1 MGPHRFTVYDML
13 KRNGKHFKN
22 AVALVSHQER
32 MTFGEFLQKVQALSV
47 GLFRE
52 GIHKGDRVA
61 ILAQNSPRYFLL
73 LCAAAATGSIVIPI
87 NWRLSREEIQHI
99 LLDSAPK
106 AIFFDEE
113 FKELAASFETRCES
127 LKKFFNLGDTQG
139 DFVPFTE
146 LIVNDS
152 FQEVDLNGNEPY
164 LLLYTAAVQ
173 GKPRGAILS
182 QSNVILCNV
191 QAIGTMGLNSKDT
204 YLAFLPLFHITGLA
218 LAFSV
223 LHAGGRNII
232 LPKFD
237 PKAIAKMID
246 QERVTVIGSF
256 PPILSQLMDEALSG
270 RSDLTSLKHVVGIE
284 ARETIRRFQETLHGQ
299 FWLAYGQTETMGL
312 TSLFV
317 DPGKAGSAGKPG
329 LLTEIRIVDEYD
341 RELER
346 EKDGEIL
353 VRGPLVFQGYW
364 KQEELTKYTFREG
377 WHHTGDIGRL
387 DQEGSLWF
395 SGRKVEKELIK
406 PGGENVYPAEV
417 EKAILEHPAVQ
428 KAVVFGVPDPK
439 WGEAIKAVCQLKS
452 GQILEAQEL
461 IDFVAQRIARYKK
474 PHQVKFV
481 DSLPLCSDG
490 APDRAKVKALYGQ
503 DHPKDPEAAT
513 PSNLGK
519 T

>member
-1 MGPHRFTVYDML
+1 MEPHRFTVYDML

-22 AVALVSHQER
+22 AVALVSDQER
-32 MTFGEFLQKVQALSV
+32 MTFGEFLQKVQALSA

-52 GIHKGDRVA
+52 GIHQGDRVA

-73 LCAAAATGSIVIPI
+73 FCGAAATGSIAVPI

-113 FKELAASFETRCES
+113 FKELVTSFKSRCES
-127 LKKFFNLGDTQG
+127 LKKFFNLGNTQG

-146 LIVNDS
+146 LIVNGS

-164 LLLYTAAVQ
+164 LLVYTAAVQ

-182 QSNVILCNV
+182 QSNVISCNV
-191 QAIGTMGLNSKDT
+191 QAIGTMGLNAKDT
-204 YLAFLPLFHITGLA
+204 YLAFLPLFHTLGLA

-223 LHAGGRNII
+223 FHAGGKNIV
-232 LPKFD
+232 LAKFD
-237 PKAIAKMID
+237 PKVIAKVIG

-256 PPILSQLMDEALSG
+256 PPILSGIMDEALSVG
-270 RSDLTSLKHVVGIE
+270 SDLTPLKHVVGIE
-284 ARETIRRFQETLHGQ
+284 VRDTIKRFQETFQGQ
-299 FWLAYGQTETMGL
+299 FWLAYGQTETSGL

-317 DPGKAGSAGKPG
+317 DPEKPGSAGKPG
-329 LLTEIRIVDEYD
+329 LLTQIKIVDEND
-341 RELER
+341 REAEP

-364 KQEELTKYTFREG
+364 KQEELTRHTFRKG

-417 EKAILEHPAVQ
+417 EKAILEHPAIK

-439 WGEAIKAVCQLKS
+439 WGEAIKAVCQLNP
-452 GQILEAQEL
+452 GEILEVQEL
-461 IDFVAQRIARYKK
+461 IDFVAHRIARYKK
-474 PHQVKFV
+474 PNQVEFV
-481 DSLPLCSDG
+481 DSLPLRPDG
-490 APDRAKVKALYGQ
+490 SPDRGRVKALYGQ
-503 DHPKDPEAAT
+503 DLSKDPKAAT
-513 PSNLGK
+513 PSNLEK

>member
-22 AVALVSHQER
+22 AVALVSDQER
-32 MTFGEFLQKVQALSV
+32 MTFGEVLRKVQALSA

-52 GIHKGDRVA
+52 GIHQGDRVA
-61 ILAQNSPRYFLL
+61 VLAQNGPRYFLL
-73 LCAAAATGSIVIPI
+73 LCAAAATGSIIIPI
-87 NWRLSREEIQHI
+87 NWRLSREEIQYI
-99 LLDSAPK
+99 LLDSTPQ

-113 FKELAASFETRCES
+113 FKELAASFKTRCES
-127 LKKFFNLGDTQG
+127 LKKFFNLGNTRG

-152 FQEVDLNGNEPY
+152 FQEVDLNGNDPY
-164 LLLYTAAVQ
+164 VLLYTAAVE

-182 QSNVILCNV
+182 QNNVIFCNI
-191 QAIGTMGLNSKDT
+191 QAIGTMGLNPKDT
-204 YLAFLPLFHITGLA
+204 YLTFLPLFHIAGLA

-223 LHAGGRNII
+223 FHAGGKNLI
-232 LPKFD
+232 LSRFD
-237 PKAIAKMID
+237 PKVIAKAID
-246 QERVTVIGSF
+246 QDRVTIIGSF
-256 PPILSQLMDEALSG
+256 PPILTQVMEAALNDG
-270 RSDLTSLKHVVGIE
+270 VDLTSLKHVVGIE
-284 ARETIRRFQETLHGQ
+284 AADTIRRFQETFHGQ

-317 DPGKAGSAGKPG
+317 DPEKPGSAGKPG
-329 LLTEIRIVDEYD
+329 LLTEIRVVDDYGRD
-341 RELER
+341 LEQ

-364 KQEELTKYTFREG
+364 KQEELTRYTFREG
-377 WHHTGDIGRL
+377 WHHTGDMGRL

-417 EKAILEHPAVQ
+417 EKAILEHPAIE
-428 KAVVFGVPDPK
+428 KAVVFGIPDPK
-439 WGEAIKAVCQLKS
+439 WGEAIKAVCQLS
-452 GQILEAQEL
+452 PGEILEGQEL
-461 IDFVAQRIARYKK
+461 IDFVARRIARYKK
-474 PHQVKFV
+474 PHRVEFV
-481 DSLPLCSDG
+481 DSLPLRPDG
-490 APDRAKVKALYGQ
+490 SPDRERVKALYGQ
-503 DHPKDPEAAT
+503 DLPKDPEAAT
-513 PSNLGK
+513 PSNLKK